1 MDPIEGPVRPE
12 RFVIME
18 RAGCDLHPVEAGTV
32 EGQLLLTSFVWPFD
46 LHRHERLRSALAVAA
61 MHVVKIDNAAA
72 SSWLP
77 NALAADRDELP
88 VIWHSVTQMYWSTE
102 EVMAVEI
109 LRNYGARQRLGEV
122 GLEYDLHD
130 QRDVKPELRT
140 RLWSPDG
147 DHSIRECLLGTA
159 HDHGVPVTLASDGS

>member
-1 MDPIEGPVRPE
+1 
-12 RFVIME
+12 
-18 RAGCDLHPVEAGTV
+18 
-32 EGQLLLTSFVWPFD
+32 LLYTPAYLI
-46 LHRHERLRSALAVAA
+46 LSAPQVYGASACWSLEPARGF
-61 MHVVKIDNAAA
+61 KAAA

-88 VIWHSVTQMYWSTE
+88 VVWHSVTQMHWSTE
-102 EVMAVEI
+102 EVMAVERI

-122 GLEYDLHD
+122 SLEYDLHD

-159 HDHGVPVTLASDGS
+159 HHHGVPVTLAADGS